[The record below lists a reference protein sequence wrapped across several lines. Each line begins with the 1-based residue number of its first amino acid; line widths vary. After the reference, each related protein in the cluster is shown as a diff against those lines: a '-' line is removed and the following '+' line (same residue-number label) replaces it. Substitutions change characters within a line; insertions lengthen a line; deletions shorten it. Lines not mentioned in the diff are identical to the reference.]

1 MISFGNT
8 LKDTLRNNA
17 LLSSPT
23 QVDTWNEPSLGQCL
37 YLSCLSFLS
46 FNKLVDVFHQ
56 FLKALNCYVFISS
69 APFSL
74 SFLNSGI
81 PVMHKLQCSI
91 MSHSSLNVLVLPS
104 PYSPLFLSICISVW
118 EIPSNLSS
126 CALFISSVRL
136 SLLTNHYHWF
146 LLLLFLSSISIW
158 FFFIGYYS
166 FYLCWN
172 YSVKLACSQLFPL
185 IIY

>member
-1 MISFGNT
+1 MCVCVCVCVWRAYVCVFVWVFIQFGVLWAFWICDLVLVVNFGKFSAIIS
-8 LKDTLRNNA
+8 
-17 LLSSPT
+17 S
-23 QVDTWNEPSLGQCL
+23 
-37 YLSCLSFLS
+37 Y
-46 FNKLVDVFHQ
+46 
-56 FLKALNCYVFISS
+56 ISS